1 MNVLRRIHSLIG
13 GRVLFL
19 IGFLALCG
27 AYEYG
32 RVMNLRPL
40 PMHLWRQ
47 TDCLSLTW
55 NYYANGASFASPQI
69 NAQLADGGTSGYSAG
84 EFPLVYWSVA
94 QLWKITGQSEFAYRL
109 VGLILHFFAAYAL
122 FLTLRRLLKSDFW
135 AIGISLLWST
145 SPVIAYYT
153 VGFLTDVPAF
163 DLAVIGWY
171 FFLRYGTEQ
180 KKRYWILALAFWA
193 LATLLKV
200 TAGMSLV
207 AVLAIYALA
216 TIWPKSMGALSSV
229 FPKPKF
235 GWGVVLGALALIM
248 WWYIHAEFYNEQH
261 GGKYTFNG
269 FWPLWDMNAEEIDRA
284 ILYAREILVFQI
296 FDTTVWV
303 LIGIALIGLV
313 KGRNQVPRAVLL
325 LNALLLIGTVIYSI
339 LWFHALDGHDYYF
352 INPLIALLV
361 PVVSW
366 AWWLRTW
373 HADLF
378 NAPWLR
384 WAFLGLLAYNAAY
397 AANNMNM
404 RSNPNSELDRRDL
417 LPLYHAEEPKYWNS
431 LNANSL
437 HDLLTITPY
446 LRGLGIEPSD
456 QVVCIDDPTINA
468 SLYFMRQP
476 GRTGY
481 GLGPDHALTVAEY
494 VERGAKYLVVTQQS
508 TREDPAM
515 QVLYGHPIGVY
526 GNTSIY
532 DLRELDRVFKGETL
546 FQQAN
551 GGGIPL
557 PHRTN
562 AFTCTDAAGW
572 CFGSENYP
580 LEIDSLPLFGSANTE
595 HVQLIVKGN
604 ITWKPGYSGGGEI
617 LFSENVNEQQI
628 TLIPIQLGEGPF
640 EAQFNLLPNERIT
653 RNKLFFAN
661 NSGVGFKLEGFEI
674 FVKRYK
680 RTDR

>member
-1 MNVLRRIHSLIG
+1 MDVLRRIHSLIG

-55 NYYANGASFASPQI
+55 NYYAGGASFASPQI
-69 NAQLADGGTSGYSAG
+69 HAQMADGGTSGYSAG
-84 EFPLVYWSVA
+84 EFPLLYWSVA
-94 QLWKITGQSEFAYRL
+94 QIWKLTGQSEFAYRL

-171 FFLRYGTEQ
+171 FFVRYATEQ
-180 KKRYWILALAFWA
+180 KKRHWVFTLAFWA

-207 AVLAIYALA
+207 AVLAIYAFA
-216 TIWPKSMGALSSV
+216 TLRPKSMGELSTV
-229 FPKPKF
+229 FPKSKF
-235 GWGVVLGALALIM
+235 GWGVVLVALAIIM
-248 WWYIHAEFYNEQH
+248 AWYVHAAIYNEQH
-261 GGKYTFNG
+261 QGKYTFNG
-269 FWPLWDMNAEEIDRA
+269 FWPLWEMDAQQIDNAIQ
-284 ILYAREILVFQI
+284 YARDILVFQL
-296 FDTTVWV
+296 FDTSVWLLV
-303 LIGIALIGLV
+303 GIALIGLV
-313 KGRNQVPRAVLL
+313 KGRKQVPGAVLL

-366 AWWLRTW
+366 AWWLRKY

-378 NAPWLR
+378 NAAWLR
-384 WAFLGLLAYNAAY
+384 WAILGLLCYNVAY

-404 RSNPNSELDRRDL
+404 RSNPNSEMDRKDL
-417 LPLYHAEEPKYWNS
+417 LPLYHSEELKYWNS
-431 LNANSL
+431 LRRNSL
-437 HDLLTITPY
+437 QDLLTITPY
-446 LRGLGIEPSD
+446 LRSLGIAPGD

-468 SLYFMRQP
+468 SLYFMGQP

-481 GLGPDHALTVAEY
+481 GCGPDRAVSISEY
-494 VERGAKYLVVTQQS
+494 AGRGAKYLVITEQG
-508 TREDPAM
+508 TRNDPAM
-515 QVLYGHPIGVY
+515 QILYGHPLGVY
-526 GNTSIY
+526 GETYIY
-532 DLRELDRVFKGETL
+532 DLRDLDRAFKAETIY
-546 FQQAN
+546 QQIS
-551 GGGIPL
+551 GTGIPL

-562 AFTCTDAAGW
+562 AMPCAKGANW
-572 CFGSENYP
+572 CFGGEQYP
-580 LEIDSLPLFGSANTE
+580 LEIDGLPINT
-595 HVQLIVKGN
+595 L
-604 ITWKPGYSGGGEI
+604 PGATHTEVVVRGTIHWEQGYTDGGELI
-617 LFSENVNEQQI
+617 LSEDDAEQQI
-628 TLIPIQLGEGPF
+628 TLLPRSLGEGPF
-640 EAQFNLLPNERIT
+640 EHRYSVLTHQQPT
-653 RNKLFFAN
+653 RNKLFFSN
-661 NSGVGFKLEGFEI
+661 GSGNGFELEGFEI
-674 FVKRYK
+674 SVKQYFE
-680 RTDR
+680 